1 MNNKPDLML
10 QTFDLLSMPA
20 FIIDA
25 HLKIVSFNDTAGSLF
40 HYTHADTADLK
51 IADIAC
57 RAPEFSDELHVAP
70 PRLVLEP
77 LDGRAPG
84 SPYQEV
90 LCRKK
95 DGELFSAGLSL
106 LPYRDTLR
114 LVVIQDIS
122 DKRKLQQRAS
132 QRTKELSIFNAF
144 AKILTSNRDIHK
156 IMHQTVDM
164 LIGIMGADKAWIHLT
179 GEAKGELSL
188 AVQRNFSKAMYGQL
202 KQLKPGQGL
211 SGKVF
216 TSRRPLLVKKSS
228 EDPRVSFREEG
239 MESIAGA
246 PIMSSRGLIL
256 GVLTVSN
263 RSASY
268 FTSMDIQL
276 LTVVGNQLG
285 VALENARLISQL
297 RDKMRQIELINEL
310 SGIINSSLSI
320 GTVFRIMVSE
330 IRKLIEYDRA
340 SLLFFNEKEKN
351 LTIFALDTDMK
362 TILKK
367 GVKAPLAG
375 TSAGWVIQNNQPR
388 INHDLLSE
396 TEFSLDKK
404 LMSEGIRSTISI
416 PLYRDKMLGV
426 FNLDSTTPRKYSEKD
441 LEILLP
447 VAKHISIALE
457 NAILF
462 EEISKEKKEWERT
475 FDAIADM
482 VWIEDGVQNVVRANK
497 TLLVKTGFS
506 VVGITGKSCG
516 EILEKIGISTDR
528 CLCSDTIRTKKPS
541 YLELRG
547 TGGSLFYFWAYPLN
561 DEEGRLYAIVHYLKD
576 VTSQKRLEQQ
586 LIRADKMASLGTLVA
601 GIAHEINN
609 PLGIIAGFSEALLD
623 RSKESALLGMEDFSD
638 FPEYLQTIHNEI
650 FRCKDILR
658 SLLEFSRPHGGTFRE
673 LDINELIKEVI
684 LLVNHKAARLKHNIR
699 LDLNRYLPKIYAD
712 AGSLRQ
718 LFMNIIINSMYF
730 TPEGG
735 SITITTEMDPGNEE
749 GHVLSRFPDIIKV
762 AINDT
767 GAGIP
772 ADIIDKIF
780 DPFFTTRP
788 VGEGTGLGLAICHK
802 IVEKHSGA
810 IDVESVPGK
819 GTTFIIRIPAR
830 ENDDK
835 DSCS

>member
-1 MNNKPDLML
+1 ML
-10 QTFDLLSMPA
+10 KTFDFLNTPA

-25 HLKIVSFNDTAGSLF
+25 HLKIISLNAVATTIF
-40 HYTHADTADLK
+40 HYTADDLAGRKITDIVFRMSDFMGKPSHAPRFLSE
-51 IADIAC
+51 
-57 RAPEFSDELHVAP
+57 APDRQGANGIHYDVICK
-70 PRLVLEP
+70 R
-77 LDGRAPG
+77 
-84 SPYQEV
+84 
-90 LCRKK
+90 K
-95 DGELFSAGLSL
+95 DGGIFSAGLSL
-106 LPYRDTLR
+106 LPHYRDELR
-114 LVVIQDIS
+114 LVIIQDIS
-122 DKRKLQQRAS
+122 DQRKLQQRAS
-132 QRTKELSIFNAF
+132 QRTKELSIFNTF
-144 AKILTSNRDIHK
+144 AKILTRNRDIDR
-156 IMHQTVDM
+156 IMHETIDM
-164 LIGIMGADKAWIHLT
+164 LIAIMGADKGWIYLVDEETSDLRLT
-179 GEAKGELSL
+179 
-188 AVQRNFSKAMYGQL
+188 VQRNFSKDML
-202 KQLKPGQGL
+202 RHIKLLKPGQSL

-216 TSRRPLLVKKSS
+216 TAGRPLLVKRSS
-228 EDPRVSFREEG
+228 EDPRVAFREEG
-239 MESIAGA
+239 MESIAGV
-246 PIMSSRGLIL
+246 PIQSSRGFTL
-256 GVLTVSN
+256 GVLSISN
-263 RSASY
+263 KNPSY
-268 FTSMDIQL
+268 FTSMDMQL
-276 LTVVGNQLG
+276 LSVIGNQLG
-285 VALENARLISQL
+285 VALEHARLITQL

-330 IRKLIEYDRA
+330 IRKLVKYDRA
-340 SLLFFNEKEKN
+340 SLLFFNEREKN
-351 LTIFALDTDMK
+351 LIIFALDTDMR

-375 TSAGWVIQNNQPR
+375 TSAGWVIRNNRPWISR
-388 INHDLLSE
+388 DLLGE
-396 TEFSLDKK
+396 TKFPLDKK
-404 LMSEGIRSTISI
+404 LLNEGIRSTVSI

-426 FNLDSTTPRKYSEKD
+426 FNLDSTTPGKYSEKD

-482 VWIEDGVQNVVRANK
+482 VWIEDGTQSVLRANR

-506 VVGITGKSCG
+506 GVEITGRSCR
-516 EILEKIGISTDR
+516 EILDRIGVSAER
-528 CLCSDTIRTKKPS
+528 CLCGDTIRSKRPS
-541 YLELRG
+541 FLELRG
-547 TGGSLFYFWAYPLN
+547 AGGSIFYFWAYPLV

-586 LIRADKMASLGTLVA
+586 LIRTDKMASLGTLVA

-609 PLGIIAGFSEALLD
+609 PLGIIAGYSEALLD
-623 RSKESALLGMEDFSD
+623 RAKDEKLLRLAEFED

-650 FRCKDILR
+650 FRCKDILK

-684 LLVNHKAARLKHNIR
+684 LLVNHKAARLKHNMA
-699 LDLNRYLPKIYAD
+699 LNLNRYLPKVYAD

-735 SITITTEMDPGNEE
+735 SITITTEMDAGNQEQP
-749 GHVLSRFPDIIKV
+749 SRFPESIKV
-762 AINDT
+762 AIADT
-767 GAGIP
+767 GAGVP
-772 ADIIDKIF
+772 ADIIGKIF

-802 IVEKHSGA
+802 IVEKHEGS
-810 IDVESVPGK
+810 IDVESEEGK

-830 ENDDK
+830 GSDDK
-835 DSCS
+835 DSGS